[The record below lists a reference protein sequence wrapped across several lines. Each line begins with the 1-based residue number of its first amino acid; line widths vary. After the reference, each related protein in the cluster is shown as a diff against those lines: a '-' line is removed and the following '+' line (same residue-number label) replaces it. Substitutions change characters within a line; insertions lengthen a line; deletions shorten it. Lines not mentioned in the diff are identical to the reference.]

1 MCCSSDIFVDI
12 CHCFLHGES
21 VACKKGVLL
30 LLSNLDYFYF
40 LYLPSC
46 TKWNLQY
53 NVKWEETLQFSSS
66 SIMLAVAFF
75 IDVLY
80 QAN

>member
-1 MCCSSDIFVDI
+1 MSPNYV
-12 CHCFLHGES
+12 
-21 VACKKGVLL
+21 VLKCII
-30 LLSNLDYFYF
+30 NLDYFYF
-40 LYLPSC
+40 LYLPFC
-46 TKWNLQY
+46 TNWNLQY

-80 QAN
+80 QVN